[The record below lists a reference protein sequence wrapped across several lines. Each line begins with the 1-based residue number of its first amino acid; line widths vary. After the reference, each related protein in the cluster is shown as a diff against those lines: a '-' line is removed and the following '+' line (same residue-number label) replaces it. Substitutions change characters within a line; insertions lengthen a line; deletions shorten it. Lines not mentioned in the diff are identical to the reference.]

1 MCPVS
6 KRHMPCL
13 PECGNQIRCYEPI
26 GNPYQAARILFDQRL
41 RMNHRRHLDDSKA
54 LRPAQQI
61 ITQSPISL
69 ICNALQAVR
78 RRNRSKSGRVD
89 RSQPAI
95 PCRCTYKR
103 LNVEI
108 YGSRPT
114 KRRRVL
120 MYGCMRFS
128 HCPSELSPKFMW
140 ISHFL
145 FLLRMFIMT
154 RYISAYL
161 TVLRARVRRPLRSRT
176 SSITRA
182 SPLQDTRDDIADHA
196 R

>member
-114 KRRRVL
+114 KKAPRLDVRVHAFL
-120 MYGCMRFS
+120 PLPFGAL
-128 HCPSELSPKFMW
+128 SEVHVDFAFP
-140 ISHFL
+140 FL
-145 FLLRMFIMT
+145 
-154 RYISAYL
+154 A
-161 TVLRARVRRPLRSRT
+161 
-176 SSITRA
+176 
-182 SPLQDTRDDIADHA
+182 
-196 R
+196 